1 MYRSI
6 KKISLGL
13 ALLASSLVSA
23 QNINLPIVDLAGG
36 RYFYYEVESGDSAYG
51 IAKKFG
57 WDYDELCRLNPQV
70 IKNLKKGA
78 MLYYPTGEKADTA
91 VQNKADGEVITH
103 VIRKGETVYSLAGK
117 YNVPIEQIYA
127 DNPNSRVGIQEGK
140 TLIINRTNRIS
151 NDASKVNADE
161 NVIAQ
166 PSEENVKPDEEN
178 KVSSVSQEKN
188 EEYIP
193 VIPVSEDK
201 DETKISP
208 SDINKERTSNI
219 VVLLDDPDQQ
229 RDREFMRGFLLALKE
244 MGNSWQKVNLTVIDA
259 RKGEAKVTEE
269 ISGLSPD
276 LILLTD
282 DKDIPEWIVDYG
294 NKNNFPVINVF
305 DVKYSRTDSNPSMVQ
320 LLTPSKEFNTL
331 VSDYI
336 VKTLGD
342 YRLVFADA
350 IADNDGIAENL
361 KNNWDKTNYLELP
374 MSKIMEKALREDGKY
389 LFYINATKAEEV
401 QKQLE
406 DIMKM
411 KERSPL
417 ANVKV
422 IGRPNWVTFPESMS
436 ELFASTDV
444 YVPSRFYVDWNSLKV
459 ENFVKK
465 YEEIFNRAPQKSFPV
480 YALSGYDVA
489 EIFIPSLAANGGD
502 FSRGMLRGDTIQSD
516 IILEKPEENGGW
528 LNKAVYL
535 VRFTPFNTIE
545 KLLAE

>member
-127 DNPNSRVGIQEGK
+127 DNPNSRDGIQEGK

-436 ELFASTDV
+436 ELFVSTDV

>member
-127 DNPNSRVGIQEGK
+127 DNPYSRDGIQEGK

-161 NVIAQ
+161 NMIAQ

-193 VIPVSEDK
+193 VIPVSEVK

-208 SDINKERTSNI
+208 SDINKERVSNI

>member
-127 DNPNSRVGIQEGK
+127 DNPNSRDGIQEGK

-465 YEEIFNRAPQKSFPV
+465 YEEMFNRAPQKSFPV

-489 EIFIPSLAANGGD
+489 EIVIPSLAANGGD

>member
-1 MYRSI
+1 M
-6 KKISLGL
+6 
-13 ALLASSLVSA
+13 LASSLVSA

-127 DNPNSRVGIQEGK
+127 DNPYSRDGIQEGK

-161 NVIAQ
+161 NMIAQ

-193 VIPVSEDK
+193 VIPVSEVK

-208 SDINKERTSNI
+208 SDINKERVSNI

>member
-127 DNPNSRVGIQEGK
+127 DNPNSRDGIQEGK

-166 PSEENVKPDEEN
+166 TSEENVKPDEEN

>member
-127 DNPNSRVGIQEGK
+127 DNPNSRDGIQEGK

-161 NVIAQ
+161 NMIAQ

-259 RKGEAKVTEE
+259 RKGEAKVTKE